1 MSWPPEIWTTPAA
14 YAEIMEADRIE
25 RGRDEEGMSSGSL
38 MLAAV
43 RSFIPEKVAPELP
56 KILRVVVKPWL
67 PVPAI
72 YICDERMRATMESI
86 DEHMTKWASPEKALA
101 FDADGKP
108 FVDRRISLRIYPAT
122 QTHCGIAGTLAKC
135 PRLLRRELDMRCEAY
150 GHVFDYDEDNP
161 DAYPERLSKCRE
173 AETK

>member
-25 RGRDEEGMSSGSL
+25 KGRDEEDMSSGSL

-43 RSFIPEKVAPELP
+43 RSFIPEKVASELP

-72 YICDERMRATMESI
+72 YICDERVRATMESI
-86 DEHMTKWASPEKALA
+86 NEHMTKKALA

-122 QTHCGIAGTLAKC
+122 QTHCGITGTVCEVPAAASS
-135 PRLLRRELDMRCEAY
+135 RDRHALRSVRTGLRI
-150 GHVFDYDEDNP
+150 
-161 DAYPERLSKCRE
+161 RRR
-173 AETK
+173 